1 MWPVLFTH
9 WSHLEF
15 PVSLVLSSVPYELK
29 PRIFNSGGSA
39 KDFFFPLLCGCLS
52 KSTKIVE
59 IIGAFAEAA
68 SLTTEGDFDA

>member
-9 WSHLEF
+9 WSQF

-39 KDFFFPLLCGCLS
+39 KEFFFFLPLQRGCLS